1 MLLKKDSCVKTD
13 VAVVKCFSIWKNMRK
28 HFKTFPQLKSQ
39 VHSQIEAWKQ

>member
-28 HFKTFPQLKSQ
+28 HFKTFPQVKFQ